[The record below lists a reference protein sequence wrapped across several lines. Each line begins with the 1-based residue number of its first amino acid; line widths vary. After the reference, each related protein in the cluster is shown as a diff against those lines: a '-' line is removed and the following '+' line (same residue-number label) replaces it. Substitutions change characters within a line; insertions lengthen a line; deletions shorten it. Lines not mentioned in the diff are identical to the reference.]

1 MALHLIFAISGRSM
15 QAPSRKV
22 GKRESSFVQGNHVY
36 LEKRQRVARKM
47 EENFVEQCFD
57 IEVVENNDDYHNYY
71 STEADKTKQFLEEA
85 TKEDAHYI
93 GMAYYLL
100 LEVKTS
106 MQTAT
111 NIEDIVDK
119 AGLMLQTR
127 NKIDFLSRTMWYH
140 AQRYMDI
147 TFSNEN
153 PGVTLQKDNA
163 HERNPEVIAEE
174 VFETH
179 GRKRAFD
186 AFDEHYGQYS
196 TAEVSVKNLCK
207 TCKK

>member
-1 MALHLIFAISGRSM
+1 M

-22 GKRESSFVQGNHVY
+22 GKRESSFVQGNNVY
-36 LEKRQRVARKM
+36 LEKRQRVAREM
-47 EENFVEQCFD
+47 EKNFVQKCFD
-57 IEVVENNDDYHNYY
+57 IKVVKNNDDLHNYY
-71 STEADKTKQFLEEA
+71 STDADETLQFLEEV
-85 TKEDAHYI
+85 TQQDAHYI
-93 GMAYYLL
+93 GTAYYLL
-100 LEVKTS
+100 LQVKTS

-119 AGLMLQTR
+119 AALILQTT
-127 NKIDFLSRTMWYH
+127 NKIDFLSRTMGYH

-147 TFSNEN
+147 TFRNNN
-153 PGVTLQKDNA
+153 PGVTLKKDNV
-163 HERNPEVIAEE
+163 HMRNPEVIAED
-174 VFETH
+174 VFRTH
-179 GRKRAFD
+179 GRKGAFD